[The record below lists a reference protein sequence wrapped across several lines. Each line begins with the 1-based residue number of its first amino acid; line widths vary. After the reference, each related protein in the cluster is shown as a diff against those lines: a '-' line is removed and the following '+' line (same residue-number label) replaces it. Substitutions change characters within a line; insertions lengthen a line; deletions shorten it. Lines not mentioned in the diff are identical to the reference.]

1 MGDKPDYRKVIEDS
15 RKAGSIIPSKFFE
28 NKEAR
33 DALYKLNMES
43 AAQAKATKAKDM
55 TVSDMAA
62 EEAKKRGLPGYKKG
76 GTIKKTGLALV
87 HKGEKVIPK
96 KDAKKVKIKVTK
108 KSKGTS
114 DAINTKMAAMYKK

>member
-1 MGDKPDYRKVIEDS
+1 MAEKPDYRKIIEDS
-15 RKAGSIIPSKFFE
+15 RKAGAIIPSKFFE

-33 DALYKLNMES
+33 DALYKLNTES
-43 AAQAKATKAKDM
+43 AAKSKTIKDHDM
-55 TVSDMAA
+55 SVSDMAV